1 MFHSVWEICTSLGGH
16 VGSVRTEMGKMKLDK
31 LSTRSLPDAIEKVK
45 TTVDAKSKAI
55 FLGLPTTI
63 LVQIQMK
70 NDGAFRGC
78 REPFIV
84 V

>member
-16 VGSVRTEMGKMKLDK
+16 VGSVRTEIGKMKLDK
-31 LSTRSLPDAIEKVK
+31 LSTRSLPEAIEKLK
-45 TTVDAKSKAI
+45 TSVEAKSKAI
-55 FLGLPTTI
+55 LLPTTI

-70 NDGAFRGC
+70 NDGAFRRC

>member
-1 MFHSVWEICTSLGGH
+1 
-16 VGSVRTEMGKMKLDK
+16 MGKMKLDK
-31 LSTRSLPDAIEKVK
+31 LSTKSLPDAIEKVK
-45 TTVDAKSKAI
+45 TTVEAKSKAI
-55 FLGLPTTI
+55 FLELPTTI